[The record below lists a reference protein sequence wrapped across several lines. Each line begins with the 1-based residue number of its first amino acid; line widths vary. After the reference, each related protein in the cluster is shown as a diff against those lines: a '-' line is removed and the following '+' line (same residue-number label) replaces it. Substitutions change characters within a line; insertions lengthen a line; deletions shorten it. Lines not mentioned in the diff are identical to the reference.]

1 MNLARWLRPSAV
13 VGAALGLGSGPAI
26 AYMTPTVPVCGS
38 TSCNVTVGGRG
49 ILDSVARNKAFSE
62 SRLFAGASV
71 FDVPQ
76 SLNVVAGRQRA
87 LGAGATL
94 LNLSPF
100 STLMTAH
107 ASGSFG
113 HGLAGSDNFA
123 TGGNPVSLLDF
134 HALPMPADA
143 GNSQRNLVPALQS
156 LRLTAPGILT
166 AGLQFGT
173 PRDVVFLTPAPGTL
187 ALVGLGAFG
196 LYWIQR
202 RGRRRQS

>member
-1 MNLARWLRPSAV
+1 MNLVRWVRPSAV

-38 TSCNVTVGGRG
+38 TSCNVTVAGSG
-49 ILDSVARNKAFSE
+49 IPNSLARNKNFSE

-71 FDVPQ
+71 FEVTQ
-76 SLNVVAGRQRA
+76 SLGVLGGPQRA
-87 LGAGATL
+87 VVAGATL
-94 LNLSPF
+94 NLPPF

-107 ASGSFG
+107 A
-113 HGLAGSDNFA
+113 GSDTLA
-123 TGGNPVSLLDF
+123 TVGNPASLRDF
-134 HALPMPADA
+134 RAPPMAAD
-143 GNSQRNLVPALQS
+143 GGTSQRNLLPALQS

-202 RGRRRQS
+202 RGRRRHFTQRRS